1 MDDLKYWVAFS
12 RIPSIGTVRMRLL
25 ENGFSSLQA
34 AWEASGSDLQ
44 AMGIEG
50 SALRQITE
58 RRPLI
63 DPDSE
68 MERMDKA
75 GIRAFNWNH
84 PEYPPAL
91 KEIYDPPPV
100 LYLKGAFAE
109 RDAHGV
115 AVIGTRRATAYG
127 REACAALVKD
137 LAAAGITIISGL
149 AKGIDGIA
157 HRTTLEGGGRT
168 IAVMGSGLDVVYPA
182 DHRALAQKISETGVL
197 LSEYPLGTK
206 PDARNFPRRNRILS
220 GLSLGVLVVEAPL
233 DSGVMHTVRF
243 ALDQG
248 RDVFC
253 IPGSIFSPSS
263 LGSNRLIQ
271 DGAKL
276 ITDAADVLEE
286 LNIARLEQQPS
297 FPGFDPIEEI
307 ETEEAGFLQHIGI
320 EPIHIDE
327 LRRQAGMPVANVSS
341 TLSLLEI
348 KGLVKQV
355 GAMHYVRVRETA
367 ASYQPAN

>member
-1 MDDLKYWVAFS
+1 
-12 RIPSIGTVRMRLL
+12 MRLL
-25 ENGFSSLQA
+25 ENGFESLQT
-34 AWEASGSDLQ
+34 AWDASASDLR
-44 AMGIEG
+44 AVGIEG

-75 GIRAFNWNH
+75 GVRAFNWNH

-137 LAAAGITIISGL
+137 LVAAGITIISGL

-157 HRTTLEGGGRT
+157 HRTTLDAGGRT
-168 IAVMGSGLDVVYPA
+168 IAVMGSGIDVVYPA

-197 LSEYPLGTK
+197 MSEFPLGTK

-220 GLSLGVLVVEAPL
+220 GLSLGVLIIKAPL

-297 FPGFDPIEEI
+297 FPGFGQIEDI
-307 ETEEAGFLQHIGI
+307 EAEEAGLLQHIGV